1 MNPFAP
7 IMCLGLLKKKIKS
20 TLAVNSKLTKDI
32 VQESYS
38 SITLPCFSYE
48 ENHDSNLPL
57 PSTFFWLQLLLLLL
71 DILYIQVD
79 CNIDLIS
86 L

>member
-1 MNPFAP
+1 MNAFAP
-7 IMCLGLLKKKIKS
+7 IMCLGLLKKKKC

-38 SITLPCFSYE
+38 SITLPCFFYE

-79 CNIDLIS
+79 CNINLIS